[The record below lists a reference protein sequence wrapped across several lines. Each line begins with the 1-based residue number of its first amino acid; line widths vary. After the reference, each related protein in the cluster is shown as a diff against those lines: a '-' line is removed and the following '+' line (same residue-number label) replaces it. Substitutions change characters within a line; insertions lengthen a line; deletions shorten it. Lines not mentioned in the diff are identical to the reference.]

1 MVKVYAIAL
10 AVGVVALLVVL
21 LGGAL
26 AENVGRSQRDPGV
39 RLGLNGKSAVGGL
52 IGFGMGGLSAEFSPI
67 DFSWPMSLAIS
78 AIAALL
84 SVLWV
89 RYAVRQYEA

>member
-10 AVGVVALLVVL
+10 AVGVVALVVVL

-26 AENVGRSQRDPGV
+26 AENVGRSHRDPGV
-39 RLGLNGKSAVGGL
+39 RLGINGKSAIGGL
-52 IGFGMGGLSAEFSPI
+52 IGFGMGGLSAEFSPM
-67 DFSWPMSLAIS
+67 DFSWPVSLAIS
-78 AIAALL
+78 AVAALL
-84 SVLWV
+84 SVVWV

>member
-10 AVGVVALLVVL
+10 AVGIVTLLVVL
-21 LGGAL
+21 FGGAV
-26 AENVGRSQRDPGV
+26 AENVGRADRDPGV
-39 RLGLNGKSAVGGL
+39 RLGINGKSAIGAL

-67 DFSWPMSLAIS
+67 DFSWPVSLAIS
-78 AIAALL
+78 AVAALL
-84 SVLWV
+84 AVVWV